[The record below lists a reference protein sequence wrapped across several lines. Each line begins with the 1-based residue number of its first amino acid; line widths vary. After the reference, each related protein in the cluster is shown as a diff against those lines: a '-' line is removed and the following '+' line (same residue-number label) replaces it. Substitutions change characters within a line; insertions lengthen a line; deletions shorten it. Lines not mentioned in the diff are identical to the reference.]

1 MPTRKGG
8 SDIGEGRRSPAESP
22 ETGPD
27 SAPQGPDTP
36 PRARTRALL
45 RLGTPLAA
53 MLLTLAS
60 PLARLLVERLPKLQP
75 IVVVLLIF
83 VAVLGFSVLL
93 QLYLHWR
100 DLKTSEARNLFLRT
114 LAYGLFL
121 FAVMVGGMF
130 ARYFWELFQAGYTLA
145 QADVTALLLPLLVSL
160 MVFYPLWTMVSG
172 TPKNFF
178 AIVAAFQNGFFW
190 QTIFSGIKPVAAIPG
205 S

>member
-1 MPTRKGG
+1 MFAKQAG
-8 SDIGEGRRSPAESP
+8 SGPPDGRRLPPEPADKVPEADSQEP
-22 ETGPD
+22 ETPH
-27 SAPQGPDTP
+27 
-36 PRARTRALL
+36 RANTRALL

-53 MLLTLAS
+53 MLLTLAA
-60 PLARLLVERLPKLQP
+60 PLAWLLVERLPRLQP
-75 IVVVLLIF
+75 IVVVLVIF
-83 VAVLGFSVLL
+83 FAVLGLSVLL

-100 DLKTSEARNLFLRT
+100 DLKTSEARNEFLRT

-130 ARYFWELFQAGYTLA
+130 ARYFWELFQSRHTLA

-160 MVFYPLWTMVSG
+160 MVFYPLWTLVSG

-190 QTIFSGIKPVAAIPG
+190 QTIFSGLRPMPVLPG

>member
-1 MPTRKGG
+1 MLAKKAG
-8 SDIGEGRRSPAESP
+8 SDPLEGRRSPPEPAERRP
-22 ETGPD
+22 EGGEPGPE
-27 SAPQGPDTP
+27 SRH
-36 PRARTRALL
+36 RARTRALL

-53 MLLTLAS
+53 MLLTLFS
-60 PLARLLVERLPKLQP
+60 PLARLLVERLPRLQP
-75 IVVVLLIF
+75 IALVLVTF
-83 VAVLGFSVLL
+83 FAVLGLSVLL

-100 DLKTSEARNLFLRT
+100 DLKTSEARTAFLRT

-130 ARYFWELFQAGYTLA
+130 ARYFWELFQLGHTLA
-145 QADVTALLLPLLVSL
+145 QADVRALLLPLLVSL

-190 QTIFSGIKPVAAIPG
+190 QTIFSGLKPIPVLPG

>member
-1 MPTRKGG
+1 MVARKGG
-8 SDIGEGRRSPAESP
+8 SQGTDGHGSSADASAG
-22 ETGPD
+22 GPD
-27 SAPQGPDTP
+27 SGPLEPETSR
-36 PRARTRALL
+36 RARSRALL
-45 RLGTPLAA
+45 TVGTPLAA

-75 IVVVLLIF
+75 IVVVLVIF
-83 VAVLGFSVLL
+83 FAVLGLSGLL

-100 DLKTSEARNLFLRT
+100 DLKTSAARDLFLRT

-130 ARYFWELFQAGYTLA
+130 ARYFWELFQAGHSLA
-145 QADVTALLLPLLVSL
+145 GADVTALLLPLLVSL

-172 TPKNFF
+172 APKNFF

-190 QTIFSGIKPVAAIPG
+190 QTIFSGLKPMTALPG